1 MPEANPA
8 VSEMPQRIDV
18 RRISA
23 VRSNVRPAAAPLPA
37 HPADVRQDEANEIR
51 AKEAVNNINGQGR
64 DGGGN
69 IGNGNASGGG
79 GTITQLTIHG
89 GGDSSSSS
97 NNTRAGRPSVSAAM
111 TDNAFTAE
119 KPEEGEEEAIL
130 LELQTASPSVASAWL
145 DGLLM
150 LLDQQPITAE
160 THRLIDAMEGWGMKV
175 RLLGLGLGME
185 DVEWED
191 DSRKSERMEKG
202 RVNRDGDRL
211 TGKDLSLIHI

>member
-1 MPEANPA
+1 M
-8 VSEMPQRIDV
+8 
-18 RRISA
+18 
-23 VRSNVRPAAAPLPA
+23 
-37 HPADVRQDEANEIR
+37 
-51 AKEAVNNINGQGR
+51 
-64 DGGGN
+64 
-69 IGNGNASGGG
+69 
-79 GTITQLTIHG
+79 
-89 GGDSSSSS
+89 
-97 NNTRAGRPSVSAAM
+97 RAGRPSVSAAM

-130 LELQTASPSVASAWL
+130 LELQTASPSLASEWL

-202 RVNRDGDRL
+202 RVNRDGDGL
-211 TGKDLSLIHI
+211 VGKDRVPSRQDLDADYWYDMGEG